1 MDKKS
6 IQWGL
11 VLLLA
16 LSSPRVIAQADSS
29 WQATPQVRIGG
40 FIEVFYAFDFNQ
52 PEGSSRQPYLFN
64 HNRHNEVNLNSGI
77 IQMALEHPKYRA
89 NLALQAGTYAMD
101 NYAAEPPMLQH
112 IYEANAGFALNKKN
126 TLWIDAG
133 IFESFIGFESVM
145 SLDNLTLTRSLA
157 AENSPYYMTGAR
169 LSYDVKKWHIS
180 AWVLNGWQRIQ
191 REEGSVYPSVGT
203 QVQFRPS
210 EALTLNLSSFAGTD
224 HPDITIAY
232 RIFNNLYADWK
243 ISRRIRVIGGFDYG
257 IQQNPGIGGSFRWYA
272 PVLIA
277 QYALSEKW
285 KTAVRAEHYNDLQ
298 GVIVTHVEGAGFRS
312 TGISWNV
319 DYTPHPSIACR
330 MEARTIGTDN
340 NLWQNMFVAASI
352 AVKLDHV
359 LKTE

>member
-1 MDKKS
+1 MV
-6 IQWGL
+6 IMLL
-11 VLLLA
+11 VL
-16 LSSPRVIAQADSS
+16 SSSRVYAQTDSS
-29 WQATPQVRIGG
+29 WHATPQLRIGG
-40 FIEVFYAFDFNQ
+40 FIDVFYVYDFNQ
-52 PEGSSRQPYLFN
+52 PEGNSRQPYLFN
-64 HNRHNEVNLNSGI
+64 HNRHNEVNLNAGI
-77 IQMALEHPKYRA
+77 IQVALEHPKYRA

-112 IYEANAGFALNKKN
+112 IYEANVGLALNQKN
-126 TLWIDAG
+126 TLWLDAG

-169 LSYDVKKWHIS
+169 LSYNVKKWHIS
-180 AWVLNGWQRIQ
+180 AWILNGWQRIQ
-191 REEGSVYPSVGT
+191 RVEGSVFPSVGT

-210 EALTLNLSSFAGTD
+210 EALTINLSSFAGTD
-224 HPDITIAY
+224 NPDITVAY

-243 ISRRIRVIGGFDYG
+243 ISRRFRVIGGFDYG

-277 QYALSEKW
+277 QFALSERW

-298 GVIVTHVEGAGFRS
+298 GLIITTEQGLGFRS
-312 TGISWNV
+312 SGFSWNV

-330 MEARTIGTDN
+330 MEARTIGADG
-340 NLWQNMFVAASI
+340 NLWQNMFVAASV
-352 AVKLDHV
+352 AVKLEHGF
-359 LKTE
+359 K